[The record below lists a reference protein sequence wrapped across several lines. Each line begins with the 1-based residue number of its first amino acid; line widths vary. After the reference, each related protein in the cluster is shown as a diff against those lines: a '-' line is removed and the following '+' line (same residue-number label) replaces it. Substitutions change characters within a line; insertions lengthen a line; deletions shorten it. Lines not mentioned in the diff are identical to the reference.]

1 MIALSNKIRNKKTKR
16 EKRGEREKRR
26 KKWIEIRIPNN
37 KSFDFFF
44 RFVSQFLTNFR
55 ADLIFIGCAT
65 SVVLKV

>member
-44 RFVSQFLTNFR
+44 
-55 ADLIFIGCAT
+55 
-65 SVVLKV
+65 VLYHNS

>member
-37 KSFDFFF
+37 KSFDFFSF
-44 RFVSQFLTNFR
+44 CITFLTNFR